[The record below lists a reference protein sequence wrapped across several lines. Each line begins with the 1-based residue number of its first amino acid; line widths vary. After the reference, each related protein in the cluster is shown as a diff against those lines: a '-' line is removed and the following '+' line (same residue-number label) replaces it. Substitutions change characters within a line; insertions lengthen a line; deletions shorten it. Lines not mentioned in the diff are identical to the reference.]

1 MSAQA
6 NFIFGMNISRDYDS
20 LWSLFE
26 QTAPNSMLADDDLAE
41 FIMVNNLGSSL
52 YDGGGWGQATYIGV
66 EVPKTPDGIIVTQ
79 EVRDKVKKIYDD
91 IPERLRNVLLEHYG
105 TLPEPRFHVL
115 CTTG

>member
-6 NFIFGMNISRDYDS
+6 DFIFGIDITRNYDK
-20 LWSLFE
+20 LWDLFE
-26 QTAPNSMLADDDLAE
+26 QTATNSMLADDDLAE
-41 FIMVNNLGSSL
+41 YIMKNNLGSSL

-66 EVPKTPDGIIVTQ
+66 SVPKTADGIVVTQ
-79 EVRDKVKKIYDD
+79 EVRDAAQKVYDA
-91 IPERLRNVLLEHYG
+91 IPERLRNVLLDYYG